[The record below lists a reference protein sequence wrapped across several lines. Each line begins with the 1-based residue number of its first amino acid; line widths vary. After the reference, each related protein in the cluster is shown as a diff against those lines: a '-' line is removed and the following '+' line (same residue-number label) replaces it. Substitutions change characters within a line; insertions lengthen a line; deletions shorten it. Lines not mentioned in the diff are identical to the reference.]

1 MLIILISLILC
12 SGCSPSRRLARLVKM
27 HPELQLADTLL
38 VTDTVVVPQAEADTA
53 FPLDHLHDTVLLQKD
68 RLEVF
73 IRKVHDTL
81 YIRGKCKPDTVV
93 IRKKIPVTKIIIAKP
108 QSVWWLW
115 GVVCLLIVMVFV
127 LILKK

>member
-1 MLIILISLILC
+1 
-12 SGCSPSRRLARLVKM
+12 M

-93 IRKKIPVTKIIIAKP
+93 ICKKIPVTKIILAKP

-115 GVVCLLIVMVFV
+115 GIVCLLIVMVFV
-127 LILKK
+127 ILLKR